1 MVQDEKMY
9 LVISHLIQYLKEF
22 GLFPVVVQ
30 ANSLTHVVHF
40 KETPISLF
48 ILIIAYHVVYHS
60 DDILAGF

>member
-1 MVQDEKMY
+1 MVQYEKMY

-40 KETPISLF
+40 KDTTI
-48 ILIIAYHVVYHS
+48 
-60 DDILAGF
+60 